1 MTNVVPDETRT
12 KVTGRKQRNPLADVL
27 FRLRKSPLAMFGL
40 VVILILIVLA
50 LFADQLAPYSYSK
63 QNLAHMFET
72 PSRQFL
78 LGTDE
83 FGRDIL
89 SRLIYGAQVSPS
101 SGIHCCGNRS
111 GGGRISRGRLRVLW
125 RMDRQQHHE
134 DHGRTALHP
143 QTLLAIA
150 IAAALGPG
158 LFNLMIAV
166 GISAVPNYA
175 RIVRSSVLSIRSME
189 FIEAAKAVGSPDL
202 RIILKHILPNSMAP
216 IIVQSTLG
224 VASAIL
230 NAAGLSFIGLGIRR
244 PSQSGGHAFRRTS
257 VYSRLSSYDAV
268 SRSCHYDHHSCA
280 ELPRRRSARR
290 PGPEAEALTGGR
302 TTMTTNANNLLLDIR
317 ELTVHYVTDNG
328 TVHAVE
334 GLNLELRR
342 GETLGLVGRRAQVNH
357 HRTRNNAAIACSAWH
372 SPRRSDTFRR

>member
-12 KVTGRKQRNPLADVL
+12 KVTGRKQRSPFADVL

-89 SRLIYGAQVSPS
+89 SRLIYGARVSLQVGFIAVGIALAVGGFLGAV
-101 SGIHCCGNRS
+101 SGYY
-111 GGGRISRGRLRVLW
+111 GGWIDNSIMRIMDVL
-125 RMDRQQHHE
+125 
-134 DHGRTALHP
+134 LSIP

-230 NAAGLSFIGLGIRR
+230 NAAGLSFIGLGIQ
-244 PSQSGGHAFRRTS
+244 PPFPEWGAMLSGGRQYIRDYPHMTLYPGLAIMITILALNFLGDGLR
-257 VYSRLSSYDAV
+257 DA
-268 SRSCHYDHHSCA
+268 
-280 ELPRRRSARR
+280 
-290 PGPEAEALTGGR
+290 
-302 TTMTTNANNLLLDIR
+302 LDPKLKR
-317 ELTVHYVTDNG
+317 
-328 TVHAVE
+328 
-334 GLNLELRR
+334 
-342 GETLGLVGRRAQVNH
+342 
-357 HRTRNNAAIACSAWH
+357 
-372 SPRRSDTFRR
+372 